1 MSTPAPLPPGLVW
14 TTAPYSALL
23 KKSGLISAQLAPT
36 IDHGLKLYALQLT
49 PDHIRQAATQLA
61 AGRTAMGPLSELEK
75 AKQLRVSA
83 SEIRLEAKRVEALL
97 GTAEGISIGWEPW
110 QRCSLAS
117 TKPPESLVAWLPV
130 STHTIGSNPRRLSM
144 LSKARLVTRLMH
156 CS

>member
-1 MSTPAPLPPGLVW
+1 METKIIGTSDVQKAFNSSVNRVN
-14 TTAPYSALL
+14 
-23 KKSGLISAQLAPT
+23 
-36 IDHGLKLYALQLT
+36 HGLKLYALQLT

-83 SEIRLEAKRVEALL
+83 AKSALKQSVSKPCWALPRESQL
-97 GTAEGISIGWEPW
+97 GGKPW

-130 STHTIGSNPRRLSM
+130 STHTIGSNPRSLSM

-156 CS
+156 CSYSMR

>member
-1 MSTPAPLPPGLVW
+1 
-14 TTAPYSALL
+14 
-23 KKSGLISAQLAPT
+23 
-36 IDHGLKLYALQLT
+36 LKLYALQLT

-97 GTAEGISIGWEPW
+97 GTAEGISIGWEA
-110 QRCSLAS
+110 LAKVQPS
-117 TKPPESLVAWLPV
+117 FDQAAGIAGGVVAGLN
-130 STHTIGSNPRRLSM
+130 HTIGSNPRSLSM

-156 CS
+156 CSYSMR

>member
-1 MSTPAPLPPGLVW
+1 METKIIGTSDVQK
-14 TTAPYSALL
+14 ALN
-23 KKSGLISAQLAPT
+23 SPVNRVN
-36 IDHGLKLYALQLT
+36 HGLKLYALQLT

-83 SEIRLEAKRVEALL
+83 AKSALKQSVSKPCWALPRDSQL
-97 GTAEGISIGWEPW
+97 GGKPW

-130 STHTIGSNPRRLSM
+130 STIPSVQILGACRCCRKRAWLHD
-144 LSKARLVTRLMH
+144 
-156 CS
+156 